1 MSYSIG
7 IDLGGTNIKAVAVS
21 DEGEVLAQSNAPT
34 SGEDGAAVAEN
45 VARQLAALEAEAGRP
60 ASAVGLA
67 APGMVARDGRSMAS
81 ISGHLEII
89 EGLDW
94 ADHLRGHRPSL
105 LNDAHAALLGEVWR
119 GAAAGARD
127 AVLLTLGTGVG
138 GAILSEGRLL
148 RGRLGRAGHLGH
160 MCLDVDAARDRSASS
175 RRCSSASGPARA
187 RRSSSPPAAPCRGG
201 WPGCR
206 WSRPRSAATRRTG
219 SPDIVRQYG
228 VAGQLA
234 VVGVRAD
241 RRGDGVLL
249 RAAVAAL
256 RRDDR
261 PRVLRAALL
270 GQGRVARARLPRRLP
285 RAVLQLLHHGDG
297 QRSRRARSPTS
308 CSACRRGRRSSSCGV
323 LNVVFA
329 AHSGLWGVLVID
341 MIQFFIKMTAVI
353 AAAYFR
359 W

>member
-21 DEGEVLAQSNAPT
+21 EGGEMLAQSNAPT

-45 VARQLAALEAEAGRP
+45 VGLQLAALEAKVGRP

-94 ADHLRGHRPSL
+94 ADHLRGREPSL

-160 MCLDVDAARDRSASS
+160 MCLDVDAARDSLGIPGTLEEAIGNRTLPLRSEGRFDSTE
-175 RRCSSASGPARA
+175 R
-187 RRSSSPPAAPCRGG
+187 
-201 WPGCR
+201 
-206 WSRPRSAATRRTG
+206 
-219 SPDIVRQYG
+219 
-228 VAGQLA
+228 L
-234 VVGVRAD
+234 
-241 RRGDGVLL
+241 
-249 RAAVAAL
+249 VAAHLAGDAEASRVWL
-256 RRDDR
+256 RSVFHLACAVTNIINAID
-261 PRVLRAALL
+261 PEVVII
-270 GQGRVARARLPRRLP
+270 GGGVARAG
-285 RAVLQLLHHGDG
+285 RALFDPLAEYLDTMEWRPDG
-297 QRSRRARSPTS
+297 QRVRIAPASLGDLAGALGAARN
-308 CSACRRGRRSSSCGV
+308 A
-323 LNVVFA
+323 
-329 AHSGLWGVLVID
+329 
-341 MIQFFIKMTAVI
+341 MAV
-353 AAAYFR
+353 
-359 W
+359 

>member
-45 VARQLAALEAEAGRP
+45 VARQSAALEAEVGRP
-60 ASAVGLA
+60 ASSVGLA

-94 ADHLRGHRPSL
+94 ADHLRGHHPAL

-160 MCLDVDAARDRSASS
+160 MCLDVDGARDSLGIPGTLEEAIGNRTLPARSAGRFDSTE
-175 RRCSSASGPARA
+175 RLV
-187 RRSSSPPAAPCRGG
+187 AAHLACD
-201 WPGCR
+201 
-206 WSRPRSAATRRTG
+206 AEATRVWLRSVFHLACAVTNIINAID
-219 SPDIVRQYG
+219 PEVVIVG
-228 VAGQLA
+228 G
-234 VVGVRAD
+234 G
-241 RRGDGVLL
+241 
-249 RAAVAAL
+249 
-256 RRDDR
+256 
-261 PRVLRAALL
+261 
-270 GQGRVARARLPRRLP
+270 VARAGSALFDPLAEYLDTMEWRPQGQSVRIAPASL
-285 RAVLQLLHHGDG
+285 GDLAG
-297 QRSRRARSPTS
+297 ALGAAR
-308 CSACRRGRRSSSCGV
+308 
-323 LNVVFA
+323 N
-329 AHSGLWGVLVID
+329 
-341 MIQFFIKMTAVI
+341 
-353 AAAYFR
+353 AAAV
-359 W
+359 